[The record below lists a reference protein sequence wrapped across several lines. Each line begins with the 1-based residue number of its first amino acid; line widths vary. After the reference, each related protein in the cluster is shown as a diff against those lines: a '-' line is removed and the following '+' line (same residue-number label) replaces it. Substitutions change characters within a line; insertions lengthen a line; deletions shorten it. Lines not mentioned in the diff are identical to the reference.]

1 MMKFFK
7 TSSLQALFRKSQIT
21 IFIITF
27 LICTF
32 TFISISVLTVESYA
46 KQNLQLIGRTIA
58 ERIQPALVFKDQ
70 ITLSQILNEYTNQHS
85 IRKIEVLDQ
94 HGQQI
99 SDSVK
104 SIEPYSGLQNIFDH
118 FFLKDPILLPISH
131 HGQPVGKLI
140 VYGSANEIMAFFFK
154 IFIGLGVGMF
164 FMLVALWWTINS
176 TYRHIMQ
183 SIYPLINIAKLVS
196 GQKAYN
202 LRFPQNNIKEFQD
215 LNNVFNTLLEEIHT
229 WHNHLQTENNALSYQ
244 VHHDHLTGLPNRN
257 YFYQV
262 LCNSFE
268 DSRSRNLTAL
278 IFIDNNNFKAINDQY
293 GHLVGDEV
301 LKEMANRL
309 NSRTRKDDFV
319 ARLGGD
325 EFAIILN
332 SISKIEQLIAFA
344 ENIIKCCEAPLQYKD
359 TSIQFSFSLGISLST
374 QASSPE
380 DLISQADQAMYK
392 AKSLQHHWY
401 IYHS

>member
-1 MMKFFK
+1 MTNFFK
-7 TSSLQALFRKSQIT
+7 TDSLQALFRKSQIT

-46 KQNLQLIGRTIA
+46 KQNLQLIGRTIS

-70 ITLSQILNEYTNQHS
+70 MTLSQILDEYTHQHS
-85 IRKIEVLDQ
+85 IRKIQVLDQ
-94 HGQQI
+94 HGQKI

-104 SIEPYSGLQNIFDH
+104 TIEHYSGLQNLFDH
-118 FFLKDPILLPISH
+118 FFLKDPIELPIYH
-131 HGQPVGKLI
+131 HGQLVGQLI

-154 IFIGLGVGMF
+154 IFIGIGFGMF
-164 FMLVALWWTINS
+164 FMLVALWWTINT
-176 TYRHIMQ
+176 TYKHIMQ
-183 SIYPLINIAKLVS
+183 SIFPLMNIAKLVS

-202 LRFPQNNIKEFQD
+202 LRFPPNDIKEFQD
-215 LNNVFNTLLEEIHT
+215 LNNVFNELLEEIHV
-229 WHNHLQTENNALSYQ
+229 WHNHLQNENTVLSYQ
-244 VHHDHLTGLPNRN
+244 AHHDHLTGLPNRH

-268 DSRSRNLTAL
+268 DARSRNLTAL

-301 LKEMANRL
+301 LKEMASRL

-332 SISKIEQLIAFA
+332 SVSKVDQLIAFA
-344 ENIIKCCEAPLQYKD
+344 ENIIKCCEAPLQYQD
-359 TSIQFSFSLGISLST
+359 TMIQFSFSLGISLSNHAT
-374 QASSPE
+374 SPE